1 MPPIMRNIQPTAPAV
16 PEFKHAGQASRYAA
30 LMLLRAVLRQ
40 KRPLDDAL
48 EASPECAK
56 LEARDRGFARV
67 LVATTLRRLGQIDA
81 ALAEL
86 MREKVKAK
94 DEAAADLLRLGACQL
109 LFLGTPPH
117 AALDATIGLA
127 EALGVGHLKPLLNG
141 VLRQLDRDRGKILVG
156 QDAVALNLPHWL
168 ARSWSL
174 TYGEPAMRAIAT
186 ALMEEPPLD
195 LTPRGDAEAL
205 AARVEGTVL
214 PTGSVRRPLG
224 GLVSELAGFAEGE
237 WWVQD
242 AAAAI
247 PARLLCNVAGLR
259 VLDLCAAPGGKTAQ
273 LAAAGAI
280 VTALDRSAP
289 RMRRLS
295 ANLERLGLTA
305 TSIVADAA
313 TWTTQESFDAVL
325 LDAPCSATGTIR
337 RHPDIAHLKHPTDVN
352 KLISLQDKLL
362 NAAAVLVKPGGTI
375 VYCTCSLEPQE
386 GPERI
391 QAALAR
397 HPNLS
402 RKPIDA
408 AELGG
413 STALVTPAGDFRSL
427 PSHWPEIGGIDGFYA
442 ARLVRA

>member
-1 MPPIMRNIQPTAPAV
+1 MPNFQPAALPI
-16 PEFKHAGQASRYAA
+16 PEFKQAGQASRYAA
-30 LMLLRAVLRQ
+30 FTLLRAVLRQ

-48 EASPECAK
+48 EASAECAK

-127 EALGVGHLKPLLNG
+127 DVLEVGHLKPLLNG
-141 VLRQLDRDRGKILVG
+141 VLRQLDRDRDRILVG

-168 ARSWSL
+168 SRSWKL
-174 TYGEPAMRAIAT
+174 AYGDEAMRAIGA
-186 ALMEEPPLD
+186 ALMLEPPLD
-195 LTPRGDAEAL
+195 LTPRGDAQVL
-205 AARVEGTVL
+205 AAQVDGVVL
-214 PTGSVRRPLG
+214 PTGTVRRPLG
-224 GLVSELAGFAEGE
+224 GLVSELAGFEAGD

-247 PARLLCNVAGLR
+247 PARLLGDVAGLR

-289 RMRRLS
+289 RMRRLK
-295 ANLERLGLTA
+295 ANLDRLGLSA
-305 TSIVADAA
+305 TTIVADAA
-313 TWTTQESFDAVL
+313 AWTTKQTFDAIL

-337 RHPDIAHLKHPTDVN
+337 RHPDIALLKHPTDVN
-352 KLISLQDKLL
+352 KLIGLQDKLL
-362 NAAAVLVKPGGTI
+362 NAAVSLVKPGGVI

-386 GPERI
+386 GPERVD
-391 QAALAR
+391 AALAR
-397 HPNLS
+397 HPGLT
-402 RKPIDA
+402 RKPIEA

-413 STALVTPAGDFRSL
+413 SAELVTAAGDFRSL
-427 PSHWPEIGGIDGFYA
+427 PSHWADIGGIDGFYA
-442 ARLVRA
+442 ARLIRS

>member
-1 MPPIMRNIQPTAPAV
+1 MRNIQPAAPI

-56 LEARDRGFARV
+56 LEARDRGFSRV

-127 EALGVGHLKPLLNG
+127 EVLGVGHLKPLLNG
-141 VLRQLDRDRGKILVG
+141 VLRQLDRDRDTILIG

-174 TYGEPAMRAIAT
+174 TYGEKAMRAIAV

-195 LTPRGDAEAL
+195 LTPRGDAQAL
-205 AARVEGTVL
+205 AARVEGIVL

-224 GLVSELAGFAEGE
+224 GLVSELAGFVEGE

-247 PARLLCNVAGLR
+247 PARLLGDVAGLR

-295 ANLERLGLTA
+295 ANLERLRLTA
-305 TSIVADAA
+305 TTVVADAA
-313 TWTTQESFDAVL
+313 AWTSAVPFDAVL

-362 NAAAVLVKPGGTI
+362 SAAATSVRPGGTI

-391 QAALAR
+391 EAALAR
-397 HPNLS
+397 HPNLA
-402 RKPIDA
+402 RKPIDV
-408 AELGG
+408 AELG
-413 STALVTPAGDFRSL
+413 SSPEFVTPAGDFRSL
-427 PSHWPEIGGIDGFYA
+427 PSHWSEIGGIDGFYA